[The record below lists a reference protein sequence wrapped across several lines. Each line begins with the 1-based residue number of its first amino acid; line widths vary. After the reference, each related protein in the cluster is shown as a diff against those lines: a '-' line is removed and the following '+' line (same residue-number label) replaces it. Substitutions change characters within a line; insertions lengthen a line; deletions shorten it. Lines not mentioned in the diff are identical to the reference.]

1 MAARRLR
8 CPRRSLR
15 ETRRRRRGP
24 PPLRSAP
31 GRAGGPGE
39 RARAEEAEAGMG
51 GREGG
56 KEGEG
61 GGGGPAPHMKPAGA
75 ARERGWPELARV
87 GAERRRPHAPP
98 PAPASASRPRR
109 TRPGRPVRRVCAPLP
124 RRRPTPPSGQSARG
138 GRGVEPAAPAQDPR
152 ARTPGFQDS
161 TSGFFKNFQRF
172 IYKLLHAHL
181 RTNTIC
187 IQNRTVCKL
196 NGVILENLLAEIQV
210 VTLPQLAANQLRL
223 TSHE

>member
-39 RARAEEAEAGMG
+39 RARAEEAEA
-51 GREGG
+51 RSA
-56 KEGEG
+56 
-61 GGGGPAPHMKPAGA
+61 GGPTP
-75 ARERGWPELARV
+75 
-87 GAERRRPHAPP
+87 RPQPRPRP
-98 PAPASASRPRR
+98 PAPRR

-196 NGVILENLLAEIQV
+196 NGVILVSLSLPKCIQEEQELSEEEDVKPPMRYDSLLLV
-210 VTLPQLAANQLRL
+210 
-223 TSHE
+223 